1 MSPPIMPM
9 NLQMNVE
16 EARGFKSG
24 AQIARIVS
32 EDWAKRNLYCPACAN
47 DELVQTRNN
56 TKVFDFDCP
65 ACVARFQLKS
75 SRRWDERRIPD
86 AGYYAMMEAISKDS
100 NPNLFV
106 LHYDSNWNVRNLLLI
121 PSFFLTSSAIEKRPP
136 LAVTA
141 RRAGWVGCNILLSNI
156 PSTGKIP
163 IVAGGIIAQRSE
175 VRNRY
180 EKVKAFSSLNTS
192 VRGWTLDVFRI
203 IEMLPRKFSLRE
215 VYAHEQRLAEAHP
228 GNRNIRA
235 KIRQQLQVL
244 RDMGF
249 ITFFGGGEY
258 LKI

>member
-106 LHYDSNWNVRNLLLI
+106 LHYDSNWDVRNLLLI

-141 RRAGWVGCNILLSNI
+141 RRAGWVGCEHPAFQHTID
-156 PSTGKIP
+156 GKNP
-163 IVAGGIIAQRSE
+163 DRCG
-175 VRNRY
+175 RNNCAA
-180 EKVKAFSSLNTS
+180 E
-192 VRGWTLDVFRI
+192 RGAKQI
-203 IEMLPRKFSLRE
+203 RE
-215 VYAHEQRLAEAHP
+215 SQSIFFVEHECERM
-228 GNRNIRA
+228 
-235 KIRQQLQVL
+235 
-244 RDMGF
+244 D
-249 ITFFGGGEY
+249 FGRVQNH
-258 LKI
+258 

>member
-1 MSPPIMPM
+1 
-9 NLQMNVE
+9 MNVE
-16 EARGFKSG
+16 RAKGFKSG

-32 EDWAKRNLYCPACAN
+32 EDWAKRNLYCPACTT
-47 DELVQTRNN
+47 DELIQTKNN
-56 TKVFDFDCP
+56 SKAFDFVCP
-65 ACVARFQLKS
+65 ACVARFELKS

-86 AGYYAMMEAISKDS
+86 AGYTAMMEAISKDS

-106 LHYDSNWNVRNLLLI
+106 LHYDGNWNVRNLLLI

-136 LAVTA
+136 LTVTA

-156 PSTGKIP
+156 PSTGRIA
-163 IVAGGIIAQRSE
+163 IVDGGVIADRSE

-180 EKVKAFSSLNTS
+180 GKIKAFSSLNTS
-192 VRGWTLDVFRI
+192 VRGWTLDVLRI
-203 IEMLPRKFSLRE
+203 VEMLPRKFALRE
-215 VYAHEQRLAEAHP
+215 VYAHEHRLAETHP
-228 GNRNIRA
+228 GNKNIRA

-249 ITFFGGGEY
+249 ITFLGGGDY